1 VPLNFYL
8 RCFYGFT
15 LQVVP
20 CAVLLLFPFREK
32 SFVHGRRRSIALF
45 SVISLIFSLCF
56 PFAAWWNRTFTNY
69 ENLLDNLYMLL
80 TITGLTVSF
89 FLVVREN
96 YSQKCSVLFI
106 VISYAAVQFFLSN
119 MLMDFLPMARQDLV
133 YNDAT
138 IAAFSI
144 VTAVLFPPILLFM
157 LRTMRSYLSN
167 LTSPGFQPE
176 FLFLTVIFV
185 LYLVL
190 NALYTSLW
198 VGIRDEFRLGF
209 GYFIPYSLFLSFLL
223 IITFFSTLRLS
234 VFRTAN
240 AEQAKELALMQ
251 QNYLHIG
258 ENMKQQKQALHDT
271 RQLLRHMAAI
281 AQNGTKEDLQK
292 YIDESLENAAISDR
306 RFCAN
311 SCINGILQYYAG
323 LAEKQGIH
331 FSVQAN
337 CNKLPFSD
345 ADMTILFSNILDNAL
360 RSAAESAEADPK
372 TDPEIRFTADT
383 VQDQFAILIEN
394 SCLSV
399 SYAKNFHHDNQ
410 TEREGWLPAG
420 AFLSTHSGGY
430 GLKRVEMIAEKYN
443 GRAWFSYD
451 PKNHLFGTR
460 VMLSLSEV

>member
-1 VPLNFYL
+1 MLI
-8 RCFYGFT
+8 
-15 LQVVP
+15 
-20 CAVLLLFPFREK
+20 PFREK
-32 SFVHGRRRSIALF
+32 SFVHGRARAIALL
-45 SVISLIFSLCF
+45 SVIVLFFSLCF
-56 PFAAWWNRTFTNY
+56 PFAAWWGMTFTNY
-69 ENLLDNLYMLL
+69 GNLLDNLYMLL
-80 TITGLTVSF
+80 AITGFTVSF

-96 YSQKCSVLFI
+96 YFQKFSVLFI

-119 MLMDFLPMARQDLV
+119 MLMDFIPMARQDMV

-138 IAAFSI
+138 IAAFSL
-144 VTAVLFPPILLFM
+144 VTVVLFPLIVLFM
-157 LRTMRSYLSN
+157 LRTVRNYLSI
-167 LTSPGFQPE
+167 LTFPCFKPE
-176 FLFLTVIFV
+176 FLFLAVIFV
-185 LYLVL
+185 IYLAL

-198 VGIRDEFRLGF
+198 VRIRDTLGLGF
-209 GYFIPYSLFLSFLL
+209 EYFIPYSLFLSFLL
-223 IITFFSTLRLS
+223 IFTLYSTLRLS
-234 VFRTAN
+234 IYRTAN

-258 ENMKQQKQALHDT
+258 ENMRQQKQALHDT
-271 RQLLRHMAAI
+271 RQLLRNIAAI

-292 YIDESLENAAISDR
+292 YIDESLENAAVSDR

-311 SCINGILQYYAG
+311 LCINGILQYYAG